1 MEIRFDN
8 KRVLVTGAAKG
19 IGREIS
25 VSLARAGAHVVA
37 MGRDE
42 AALKSL
48 REFIANDCKAQCS
61 YVVADL
67 ADVAQTQ
74 KAVHDAIQSGPI
86 DLLVNN
92 AGVAHIAPFLDLT
105 VEQWDATMDVNVR
118 ALFLVTQLVARDWV
132 ARAHR
137 GVIVNVSSQASMV
150 SLPGHV
156 AYCAS
161 KGAVD
166 QLTRVTALELGA
178 HGIRCNA
185 VNPTVVLTEMGKQNW
200 SDPAKADPML
210 RNIPLG
216 RFAEPHEVADAVL
229 YLLSERASFISG
241 VMLPIDGG
249 FLATG
254 MK

>member
-19 IGREIS
+19 IGHEIS
-25 VSLARAGAHVVA
+25 VALARAGAHVIA
-37 MGRDE
+37 LGRDE
-42 AALKSL
+42 AALQAL
-48 REFIANDCKAQCS
+48 RAFIANDCKASCT
-61 YVVADL
+61 YLVADL
-67 ADVAQTQ
+67 ADVTQTQ
-74 KAVHDAIQSGPI
+74 HAVQTALQSGPI

-92 AGVAHIAPFLDLT
+92 AGVAHIAPLLELT
-105 VEQWDATMDVNVR
+105 VDQWDATMAVNVR

-132 ARAHR
+132 TRGQR

-185 VNPTVVLTEMGKQNW
+185 VNPTVVLTDMGKQNW
-200 SDPAKADPML
+200 SDPSKAEPML
-210 RNIPLG
+210 RNIPLS
-216 RFAEPHEVADAVL
+216 RFAEPHEVSDAVL
-229 YLLSERASFISG
+229 YLLSDRASFING

-249 FLATG
+249 FLSTG